1 MKSGAGRGCRGGIPL
16 GLSGP
21 CMPQAGEQLAPCRY
35 SSLLDALTSVQ
46 ALWKLLKGLS
56 FSSRRMGPAARLL
69 STALQQN

>member
-35 SSLLDALTSVQ
+35 SSLLDALFSLE
-46 ALWKLLKGLS
+46 AL
-56 FSSRRMGPAARLL
+56 
-69 STALQQN
+69 